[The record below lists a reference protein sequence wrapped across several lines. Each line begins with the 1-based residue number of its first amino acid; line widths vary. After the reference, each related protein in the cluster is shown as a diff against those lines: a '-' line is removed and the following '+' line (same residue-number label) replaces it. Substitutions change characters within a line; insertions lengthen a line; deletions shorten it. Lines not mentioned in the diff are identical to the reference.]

1 MSTPTSLQRAAWA
14 EEALLAFRK
23 ESRCDHE
30 DSLGDLL
37 ADLMHWASF
46 TGFDFDLA
54 LDRARMHYDAEA

>member
-1 MSTPTSLQRAAWA
+1 MSAPTKLQRAAWA
-14 EEALLAFRK
+14 ETALLAFSK
-23 ESRCDHE
+23 ESRSNHE

-37 ADLMHWASF
+37 ADLMHWASL